1 MTQETGLVK
10 DVLDAQ
16 WQHWEQTFA
25 ERPEMFGDAPS
36 EAARKAA
43 ALFQREGV
51 TTVLELGGGQGR
63 DTLFFAQ
70 QGFQVTVLDYAEHGV
85 QVIAKKAQGLGLS
98 SHVTVL
104 CHDVRTPLPFAN
116 DAFDA
121 CYSLMLFCMALT
133 TPELERLSADVRR
146 VLTPGGLHVYT
157 VRTTADPHY
166 GTGIYRGEDMYE
178 VGGFIV
184 HFFSKAKVAQLATGY
199 EIVSI
204 DECEE
209 RGLPRKLFRVTLR
222 KQGDA

>member
-1 MTQETGLVK
+1 
-10 DVLDAQ
+10 
-16 WQHWEQTFA
+16 
-25 ERPEMFGDAPS
+25 
-36 EAARKAA
+36 
-43 ALFQREGV
+43 
-51 TTVLELGGGQGR
+51 
-63 DTLFFAQ
+63 
-70 QGFQVTVLDYAEHGV
+70 
-85 QVIAKKAQGLGLS
+85 
-98 SHVTVL
+98 
-104 CHDVRTPLPFAN
+104 
-116 DAFDA
+116 
-121 CYSLMLFCMALT
+121 MLFCMALT
-133 TPELERLSADVRR
+133 TPELERLSADVRC

-209 RGLPRKLFRVTLR
+209 GGLPRKLFRVTLR